1 MAIKIQNTE
10 DLNIDSVKCVVY
22 GGAGTGKTRL
32 CASSPS
38 PIIISAESG
47 LLSLA
52 DISCDYI
59 EISSLK
65 ELDEVY
71 RFLKS
76 SKEAEKYE
84 TICLDSLSEIAE
96 VLVQEIKPTVKDPR
110 QAYGQLADSAMPML
124 RRFRDLKG
132 VHTLF
137 TSKLITIQDDET
149 GKISEELMLPG
160 KVLSAQVPYLVDELF
175 KLKVDRKGKAIL
187 QTGPDRLSFC
197 KDRSGALL
205 PEEEPNMTDIIKKIM
220 DKRRLNKGN

>member
-1 MAIKIQNTE
+1 MAIKIQTTS
-10 DLNIDSVKCVVY
+10 DLTIDSVKCVVY

-32 CASSPS
+32 CATAPT

-52 DISCDYI
+52 DVKCDYI
-59 EISSLK
+59 EINSLR
-65 ELDEVY
+65 ELDEAY

-96 VLVQEIKPTVKDPR
+96 VLVAEIKPTVKDPR

-132 VHTLF
+132 VNTLF
-137 TSKLITIQDDET
+137 TCKLITLQDEESN
-149 GKISEELMLPG
+149 KITEELMLPG

-175 KLKVDRKGKAIL
+175 KLKIDRKGKSTL
-187 QTGPDRLSFC
+187 QTNPDRLSFA

-205 PEEEPNMTDIIKKIM
+205 PEEEPNMTTIINKILAKA
-220 DKRRLNKGN
+220 KRNT